1 LIEVLCILCVAS
13 ACVCQRSPLFLVLA
27 STVGCLVRYGS
38 SVLDAV
44 NCVYC
49 CFAAASVASE
59 TVPAG
64 ARRLQAVQSRQ
75 YNARRLRQYNSPN
88 GRLQQQYSRGR
99 RLQQYIKQQY
109 NRQYSSVP
117 ARRLRQYSDP
127 AGVPTCYSYGSFET
141 ARNERCEGLAARYN
155 VTLADLQALNPLLDC
170 SNPTL
175 QGSMCVSATCPPG

>member
-1 LIEVLCILCVAS
+1 
-13 ACVCQRSPLFLVLA
+13 
-27 STVGCLVRYGS
+27 
-38 SVLDAV
+38 
-44 NCVYC
+44 VYC
-49 CFAAASVASE
+49 CCCSAAASVTNE

-64 ARRLQAVQSRQ
+64 ARRLLAVQSRQ
-75 YNARRLRQYNSPN
+75 YNARHLQQYSKQYNS
-88 GRLQQQYSRGR
+88 RQQQQQYSHRR

-109 NRQYSSVP
+109 NMQYNSIP

-141 ARNERCEGLAARYN
+141 ARNERCDGLAARYN
-155 VTLADLQALNPLLDC
+155 ITLADLQALNPMLDC